1 RVKDRTRRSRL
12 TRILESEPPCA
23 REEFAR
29 RLPIPQLGL
38 GLEPPMTIGVED
50 RSTIREPLLVSEI
63 FLVPPSIPLVGAPE
77 PPVWE
82 PDQRLFHRPDVPG
95 RQPPVRAQ
103 GPQIEDSI
111 SVDSPGAIHVRVHV
125 GEHETADRAEG
136 RLSTVGARVPRSRN
150 RSELASC
157 AEQEDDV
164 LVAVLHVELENSR
177 GV

>member
-1 RVKDRTRRSRL
+1 MQDRKKPRVKDRTRRSRL

-63 FLVPPSIPLVGAPE
+63 FLMPPSIPLVGAPE

-82 PDQRLFHRPDVPG
+82 PDQRLFHSPDVSG
-95 RQPPVRAQ
+95 REPPVRAQ
-103 GPQIEDSI
+103 GPPLEDATFPGREGGPWRGLAHRTI
-111 SVDSPGAIHVRVHV
+111 S
-125 GEHETADRAEG
+125 RA
-136 RLSTVGARVPRSRN
+136 
-150 RSELASC
+150 
-157 AEQEDDV
+157 
-164 LVAVLHVELENSR
+164 
-177 GV
+177 

>member
-1 RVKDRTRRSRL
+1 MQDRKKRRVKDRTRRSRL

-63 FLVPPSIPLVGAPE
+63 FLMPPSIPLVGAPE

-82 PDQRLFHRPDVPG
+82 PDQRLFHRPDVSG
-95 RQPPVRAQ
+95 RERPVGAQ
-103 GPQIEDSI
+103 GPQAEESI
-111 SVDSPGAIHVRVHV
+111 AVALPGAIHIRVHV
-125 GEHETADRAEG
+125 VEPAAAHGAEG
-136 RLSTVGARVPRSRN
+136 RLTTCTALSLGPREVP
-150 RSELASC
+150 
-157 AEQEDDV
+157 
-164 LVAVLHVELENSR
+164 
-177 GV
+177 